1 MKTINEIQE
10 INNYLSRIMMRKFNK
25 SENDLNIYL
34 TSLEFVAFLSVN
46 YPAVLDD
53 FIKSRGEK

>member
-1 MKTINEIQE
+1 MKTISEIQE
-10 INNYLSRIMMRKFNK
+10 VNNYLARVMMKKFNK

-46 YPAVLDD
+46 YPDVLDE

>member
-10 INNYLSRIMMRKFNK
+10 INNYLSRFMMKKFNK

-34 TSLEFVAFLSVN
+34 TSLEFVVFLSVN
-46 YPAVLDD
+46 YPDVLDD